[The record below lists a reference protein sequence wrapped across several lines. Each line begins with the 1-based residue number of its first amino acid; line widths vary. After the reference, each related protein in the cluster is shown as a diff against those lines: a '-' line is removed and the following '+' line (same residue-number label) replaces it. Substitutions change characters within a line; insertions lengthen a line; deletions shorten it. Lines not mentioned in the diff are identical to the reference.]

1 MIYILTHGIE
11 PKYSLSCNYKTINH
25 LYVDLPE
32 SYRMMRG
39 IYKVW
44 KEENLDDEVG
54 IFQYRRR
61 LQDSHIPN
69 AFDVIVGSNW
79 CPCTIYDQFN
89 FFHTIKN
96 LDIAEEIIN
105 DKLFSEYI
113 RIPNNQCC
121 YWDNMFIMMKND
133 FLEYCEWIFN
143 VLFKKTSILEGEEDW
158 LAERLTSFWIWKN
171 FRQERILRSKRTQIN

>member
-89 FFHTIKN
+89 FFRTIKN

-121 YWDNMFIMMKND
+121 Y
-133 FLEYCEWIFN
+133 
-143 VLFKKTSILEGEEDW
+143 
-158 LAERLTSFWIWKN
+158 
-171 FRQERILRSKRTQIN
+171 

>member
-1 MIYILTHGIE
+1 MVYILGHGIE
-11 PKYSLSCNYKTINH
+11 PKYSLSCNYKIINH

-44 KEENLDDEVG
+44 KEEDLEDEVG
-54 IFQYRRR
+54 IFQYRRH
-61 LQDSHIPN
+61 LQDFSIPN
-69 AFDVIVGSNW
+69 GFDAIAGPNW

-96 LDIAEEIIN
+96 LDIAEEIID

-113 RIPNNQCC
+113 RIKDNQFC
-121 YWDNMFIMMKND
+121 YWDNMFIMKKND
-133 FLEYCEWIFN
+133 FLSYCEWIFS
-143 VLFKKTSILEGEEDW
+143 VLLKKTTILEGEEDW

-171 FRQERILRSKRTQIN
+171 FRQERILRSERTQIN